1 MICEIMYCISD
12 CLVTSNLVISL
23 VPYDFFG
30 KRQKKRTFFLLIFA
44 KERVTCKAFRLNFR
58 SPIEAEKSQSYQKFT
73 ILVLLGAAEAMKT
86 WL

>member
-1 MICEIMYCISD
+1 MSCASGCMI
-12 CLVTSNLVISL
+12 TSNPVISL
-23 VPYDFFG
+23 VPYDVG
-30 KRQKKRTFFLLIFA
+30 KRQNKQIFFLLIFA